1 MDGFCLHAVWSEDTS
16 RMDSLSTWSHNVLDM
31 FGDRHVARYENSQ
44 NLIVVTRLMV
54 DIGGGCWKLCFRL
67 LSERSRDLDRLRTK
81 LLVRDHCST
90 FSNSAVLLSSF
101 TDGIMLMLWCCN
113 MTVQRLQQSLWN
125 FYSNGHRLWDH
136 AVQFARWQH
145 PAVECGARFAGT
157 IIKSKG
163 PQIRFESEFRILN
176 PVLRGINAWSNEALW
191 GMSLEFAVRY
201 TTGRRIFISVET
213 LQRCAGV
220 YSNRPT
226 CRPMEKYKN
235 S

>member
-1 MDGFCLHAVWSEDTS
+1 MPCDRRIRDAWIVWALEVIMLLICSVTD
-16 RMDSLSTWSHNVLDM
+16 MLLDM
-31 FGDRHVARYENSQ
+31 KTPRI
-44 NLIVVTRLMV
+44 LIVVTRLMV

-67 LSERSRDLDRLRTK
+67 LSVRSRDLDRLRTK

-163 PQIRFESEFRILN
+163 PQIRFESEFRIS
-176 PVLRGINAWSNEALW
+176 G
-191 GMSLEFAVRY
+191 LERD
-201 TTGRRIFISVET
+201 
-213 LQRCAGV
+213 
-220 YSNRPT
+220 
-226 CRPMEKYKN
+226 
-235 S
+235 